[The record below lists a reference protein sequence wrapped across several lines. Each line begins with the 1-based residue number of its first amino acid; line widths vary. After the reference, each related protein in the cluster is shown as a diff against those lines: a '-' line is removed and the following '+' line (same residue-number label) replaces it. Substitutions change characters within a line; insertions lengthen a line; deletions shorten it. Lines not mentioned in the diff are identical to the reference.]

1 MIITQKALRQFEH
14 HLYLEEKEPG
24 TISNYLT
31 AVRQFA
37 EWSGKHTV
45 TKELVL
51 DYKAYLAGK
60 YTPGTV
66 NNKLG
71 PINLFLRYAGC
82 ESCCVKRIRIQ
93 RQMFYPQERE
103 LFYEEYVRLVQ
114 AAKDG
119 GDERLALVIQTL
131 CATGMRVSELK
142 FITVEAV
149 RQAHA
154 SVHNKGKSRMILIP
168 GELAIRLL
176 CYAHENEINS
186 GVIFRNTCGKPL
198 DRVTIWKKMN
208 ALCEA
213 AGIPAEK
220 LHPHAL
226 RHLFA
231 VTYYQRNHDPMSL
244 ADLLGHSSLDTTR
257 IYTATSS
264 DEQRQQVEQL
274 GLVL

>member
-1 MIITQKALRQFEH
+1 MIITRKSMRQFEH

-37 EWSGKHTV
+37 AWCGRRAV
-45 TKELVL
+45 TKEMVLEYKNYLV
-51 DYKAYLAGK
+51 GK
-60 YTPGTV
+60 YAPGTV

-71 PINLFLRYAGC
+71 PINLFLRYMGC
-82 ESCCVKRIRIQ
+82 ENCCVKRIRIQ

-103 LFYEEYVRLVQ
+103 LLYEEYVRLVE
-114 AAKDG
+114 AARG
-119 GDERLALVIQTL
+119 SGDERLALVIQTL
-131 CATGMRVSELK
+131 CATGIRVSELK
-142 FITVEAV
+142 FITVDAV

-154 SVHNKGKSRMILIP
+154 SVHNKGKSRVILIP
-168 GELAIRLL
+168 CELSVRLL
-176 CYAHENEINS
+176 CYANENQINS
-186 GVIFRNTCGKPL
+186 GAIFCGTCGRPL
-198 DRVTIWKKMN
+198 DRVTIWKQIN
-208 ALCEA
+208 GLYEA
-213 AGIPAEK
+213 ADVPPEK

-231 VTYYQRNHDPMSL
+231 VTHYQHNHDPMAL
-244 ADLLGHSSLDTTR
+244 ADLLGHASLDTTR

-264 DEQRQQVEQL
+264 EEQRQQVEQL